1 MAKSLL
7 LDQSAWDLVIDANA
21 NIAVASDPY
30 ALAQDAAS
38 AIKLFIGE
46 LWYDTTK
53 GVPYFSA
60 ILGRTPPV
68 SLMSAKFRAAAL
80 SVPGVTAARVII
92 SAITDRTVHGQVQVT
107 DATGTTATARF

>member
-1 MAKSLL
+1 MKTLL
-7 LDQSAWDLVIDANA
+7 LDQSTWDLVIDSAG

-38 AIKLFIGE
+38 AIKLFLGE

-53 GVPYFSA
+53 GVPYFST
-60 ILGRTPPV
+60 ILGRAPP
-68 SLMSAKFRAAAL
+68 STLLQAKFQKAAL

-92 SAITDRTVHGQVQVT
+92 SSINGRSVSGQVQVT
-107 DATGTTATARF
+107 NATGSTATATF